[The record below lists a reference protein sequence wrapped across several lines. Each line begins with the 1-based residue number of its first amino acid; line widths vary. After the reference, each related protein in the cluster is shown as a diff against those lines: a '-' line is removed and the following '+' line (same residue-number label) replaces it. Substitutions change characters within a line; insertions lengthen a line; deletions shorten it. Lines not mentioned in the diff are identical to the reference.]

1 MRLLLLKSFSLD
13 EAPYFGPNDNL
24 FVLLCNRNL
33 SSPFLLLLVVVI
45 SSSAAEEREGPG
57 KRFSVPNRI
66 VGILPFV

>member
-33 SSPFLLLLVVVI
+33 SSPFLLLVVVVI
-45 SSSAAEEREGPG
+45 SSSAAEERGRVRG
-57 KRFSVPNRI
+57 KDFLSRTE
-66 VGILPFV
+66 L